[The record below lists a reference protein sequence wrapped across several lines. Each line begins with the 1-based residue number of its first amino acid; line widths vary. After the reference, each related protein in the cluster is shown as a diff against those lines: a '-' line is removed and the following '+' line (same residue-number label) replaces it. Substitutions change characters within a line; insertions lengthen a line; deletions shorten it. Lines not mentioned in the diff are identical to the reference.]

1 MFKKLSIIT
10 SNQEVGVLTSKTIS
24 NKLLLNAYNAFDDNS
39 GSNSLIFELTSNEA
53 SISLYDEDTEIKTNV
68 IELNNNYVNIPGN
81 ITFDGNINSIS
92 KNELNTL
99 LNNDNNIKQ
108 TFTSHATNILNTS
121 NHINDIDTK
130 FITDITS
137 LDTRISGND
146 TDISALDTRITAND
160 TDISALDSRITN
172 NETDITNTSNY
183 LDKIESKTSNIEIIE
198 SGNIKLKSDLTI
210 TGELTVTDI
219 NVTGSSTQIS
229 TTTYQTENLQINN
242 NQGDGPSLK
251 IDHKNDDDD
260 IIQIFNDTT
269 RLFTIDPTGNVG
281 IFNNDPQYSLDV
293 TGNINFT
300 GNLTHG
306 GSAFASYIDSDV
318 INLLELNHI
327 KFNSNDIEIDED
339 FYIKNDNTL
348 SVGDFKSEHVTINND
363 NNFTFKSSGT
373 GPVQVFKIII
383 QGVSGSIDQNA
394 DVREFEFLGLNDG
407 TNNYASGDRQSI
419 ISVTT
424 TLPVA
429 QYPSSPSV
437 STANWVDGNNL
448 NYSQNSLNSYYIPG
462 NNTINNTKNFT
473 FTFTGSNKPNASL
486 LTGFRIYYDRSDFS
500 IDADWGTW
508 DLIIE
513 DQNGNQHTM
522 INNMVFTEANA
533 IDTTTQN
540 YLEFTSGI
548 SYPQDVTFD
557 NTIYDI
563 NKSDGILNII
573 YGLNVTSGNIGI
585 GTATPD
591 SSSKLH
597 IYDTS
602 DLFKVS
608 NTAITT
614 YKDIL
619 PATDDAIDLG
629 SADKKFRDI
638 YVGDNS
644 LWVGDKHKIVISDGK
659 MKFRKRKT
667 DYIPDIIISSGG
679 SGVEAMNYSGVQNAN
694 DMKLHHWLTYL
705 RTLPSAPT
713 KPTVTDLFRDTVDD
727 YDEEIATDVWLHQ
740 TTNNNIY
747 LGTNYTNVGIG
758 NTNPQYTLDV
768 DGDINISS
776 GSSFKINGVAIA
788 TTDTTYTGGTGITI
802 SGTTINSDI
811 TQYTDSNVQN
821 LLSTNLIK
829 IGIGIAAHSTATLN
843 IKGETRFQGTERN
856 SYLNY
861 STNEHTY
868 IRGGK
873 NTSYV
878 LLNDNGGNVGV
889 GTETPQYT
897 LDVSGNINFTGNLTK
912 NGNAFTSY
920 TDSDVLTLLNTTG
933 VTGGLK
939 VSSGNVGI
947 NLGSMTPK
955 QNLSIDGKIAFQG
968 DTFDGSCGMSYYHGT
983 QTSERPFILFDN
995 GGSTV
1000 IRAIDNNVN
1009 NGIKFQTYDGSTRIF
1024 INNNGNVGIGTLSPN
1039 YKLDIAGDINISSGS
1054 SFKINGVAIA
1064 ITDTT
1069 YSAGTGISID
1079 GTTINCDIVNTTSLV
1094 SDTTP
1099 QLGGDL
1105 DVNDKDIVST
1115 SDKNININP
1124 AGNGNLVI
1132 KGNTTRGSG
1141 SIMLNCENNSHGV
1154 KIKGP
1159 PHSAG
1164 ASYTLTLPPNVGS
1177 ANQLLST
1184 DGSGGLSFITPADGY
1199 TNSDVTTLLNSGVSG
1214 GIVSLNDL
1222 TVHGDIKKVTSG
1234 GSDPTI
1240 NPSVSINNIDS
1251 TNKTIIL
1258 QNTGNNQTSY
1268 AITFASNA
1276 ICDILIVG
1284 GGGSGA
1290 QKAKAGAGAGG
1301 LVYVHNANI
1310 TAGTYNILVGN
1321 GGTGNDINAVS
1332 LHTYRSGN
1340 KGFDSKFDNII
1351 ALGGGAGLA
1360 RYHGAINWHGGSGG
1374 GGVRNSDQG
1383 DPNDPLY
1390 MGTSEQSSQNQN
1402 VSFTLHQYGNNGM
1415 ASTWSAAAGGGAGG
1429 IGYQIGTHPEQ
1440 DAMGG
1445 IGLSGISE
1453 TGIDIDF
1460 KTHFG
1465 ITDTSIGHHVNEN
1478 GIDKVYF
1485 AAGGGGHIS
1494 GANTPGQK
1502 GGGGGSANYIENI
1515 NDYPEIYDAL
1525 PNTGGGGGGISN
1537 TDRMGGGN
1545 GGSGIVIIRFAST
1558 TETIIESYSDDKV
1571 ENVLANKGGTNITWN
1586 TNTKQFDCDVVNTD
1600 VDVSQ
1605 ANFDAKFNLK
1615 TVDNVS
1621 QANWDAKYN
1630 TTSIDTLDV
1639 SQANWDSKF
1648 DTTSRTIDDVS
1659 QANFNT
1665 KFTSRLNSDVTF
1677 NGHINLANGKNIKLG
1692 VFSYIGEDIDD
1703 QHSLSIIADYTEN
1716 ICFSG
1721 YDRTG
1726 TRPTTTNTTE
1736 RMRIDR
1742 YGKVGI
1748 GTTAPSERLHLMH
1761 WDQITSPIDILT
1773 LEHNLGGNTTQ
1784 NGTAIKFVSNWM
1796 NGDKHSIARI
1806 RGLSNDNTA
1815 TSDNYFSGFLTF
1827 ETQTGGTANDITSER
1842 MRITNI
1848 GNVGIGVTDPSEILH
1863 IIGNFRIE
1871 TRPNETS
1878 SIDIK
1883 SDSGGFKIKYDDTN
1897 NNLKFITD
1905 NSGTEYELLTMDRSN
1920 NRIGIGTNLPEDD
1933 LHIKNGRI
1941 RIDNQDNTDNAV
1953 LNFKALSYNNW
1964 LFTDRTNGTFYI
1976 RTNNNKDFVLDVNG
1990 NIGVGTTN
1998 PTKLFTL
2005 RHPLTGGS
2013 TWDGFRLENN
2023 SGNQRIVALLS
2034 GASGT
2039 GDAYFNI
2046 YDNDGTSKIQ
2056 LHNVGNTYF
2065 NGGNVGIGTTS
2076 PGSKLDVNGDVNVT
2090 GTITATNL
2098 DITGSTTTIHTDNY
2112 TTESLHIQSSGNDAV
2127 ALKITHDTTNHDIIE
2142 VIDSSTNQVFTIDS
2156 SGNVGIGTDPT
2167 EKLDINGNIKFTG
2180 TINDITTTELSY
2192 LDGITENINTN
2203 FTNTSNHIDLIDSK
2217 FIILDHDN
2225 SNYILHTSN
2234 NLINY
2239 VNTSISENNFS
2250 GNANDITSGILDI
2263 DRLPIDGITIYKDGD
2278 VIKAL
2283 TQETTDTSI
2292 NAFIGTYINSTKYSE
2307 NIDRASNIITID
2319 SDKMV
2324 YDTSIIN
2331 STINTISDNPKF
2343 YTSEI
2348 IYPNNIFNIN
2358 HDIFTDANPSFNDGI
2373 YQINIIASD
2382 GVLYDDFQRYGPH
2395 QLFNHILDGDNF
2407 YIGGY
2412 AFNQDGT
2419 YLGSNNF
2426 KNTLGLS
2433 ISIDIGRSIYLRK
2446 MRFMPRK
2453 GTPNNCMPKFFKIF
2467 ATNLDT
2473 AWNSP
2478 FDGSWTLIHDNTT
2491 EIQYNN
2497 NEFTNF
2503 GDFSNITSKYRYFTL
2518 VVTELNG
2525 NEGIMQMTEFSI
2537 IGVEDINNTSTLID
2551 ASNNTYTISLPYSDT
2566 TTVKTI
2572 NDPKIRIT
2580 VNDNLIAYYD
2590 FNGDYLDKNPTDT
2603 KYNLSVSGTPEF
2615 SQNTRIENQSV
2626 YFNQNNE
2633 FLSTSVN
2640 FPITFGT
2647 SFSFWFKRDNN
2658 TTHDI
2663 LMAIGSD
2670 FFIMAHTDNKFYISN
2685 TYGGSE
2691 IYAFIDITLTSEWYH
2706 FVFIFDTDG
2715 TWKIY
2720 LNGIFYP
2727 LTTTG
2732 GTYPLTESRLPQGK
2746 LYIGGKDVGNLDV
2759 DHDLEGYIDNF
2770 RVYNK
2775 VLSSWEIYL
2784 ISNDTVNNSDI
2795 LEFNEQYVSYYNDVL
2810 YGLKAHYKLINNYND
2825 SINTNDIISSVN
2837 STFKND
2843 ELYYVNVP
2851 DGEFL
2856 TIPANA
2862 CAPLFDTNKE
2872 HSFVFWV
2879 KVDTT
2884 TDDGNAIFG
2893 AIKNYGGGLYSR
2905 YLCQL
2910 SGTKLHWTRNYKRD
2924 SDGNLQDNASISCTF
2939 PNNLINK
2946 WVHLAFV
2953 SHREYDSL
2961 NHSKIYI
2968 NGVQQFITHEY
2979 GLPSNNDISYHS
2991 DYLDGENLLLGGY
3004 IHSTGSARY
3013 HRGTEKFSDIRIY
3026 DRFLT
3031 SNDINQIINSNFIE
3045 NINIDSDYNAI
3056 VLKHNPN
3063 NTDHTDYLLNFD
3075 TNVETEVLII
3085 AGGGAGGTSQGY
3097 NSGGGGGAGEV
3108 LQESIAF
3115 DASMKYTI
3123 RVARGG
3129 FSSSTETAPAEEGKD
3144 SRIYNNIG
3152 QVIALVKGGGRGGFG
3167 KSVSSYSW
3175 PPTQGGSSGGRARGD
3190 NGVSITSSK
3199 YNINGLGNQG
3209 GTSASEAGGGGG
3221 AGGAGASGNRNP
3233 GTGYTSTI
3241 TGTSTTYAS
3250 GGYGGWQYG
3259 ANLSDAGYGSGGAGA
3274 IATTNDTSIS
3284 PGEYGNPGIIV
3295 IKYKKTFTQPKYN
3308 VISPILQSDTNN
3320 LIAKYSFEYNLNDAS
3335 GNNHHL
3341 IGYNT
3346 YLTYVDKV
3354 YDNCS
3359 VLLNGT
3365 NGETYLEFP
3374 DTINLYN
3381 IWNDGDGLTFSIWFN
3396 MHSTTDEYGRILEFA
3411 YQTIKFNN
3419 ESQYRLGIMRNLTS
3433 NYIQIYWK
3441 EDTTNGSATIPC
3453 DLNVWNN
3460 LVFAVNKQG
3469 LWSVYLNNIDQ
3480 LINIT
3485 FSPPNRTYNVKVLG
3499 RSSYSTTQNFNG
3511 LIDDFRIYN
3520 KVLSSNEIKILYE
3533 SKFQTIYNINVPQG
3547 IFSDILLVG
3556 GGGSGGGTL
3565 GGGGG
3570 GGGVLYKSQN
3580 FIPTNNYVVRVG
3592 KGGDKV
3598 QRDQS
3603 NSWNDI
3609 GINGYYTSAMDT
3621 IVFGG
3626 GGGGNYQS
3634 ISGSSGGSGGGG
3646 GFATSSGGLFIPP
3659 IYGNVIINGT
3669 YTGSQGESVASAN
3682 KSGDG
3687 GNPNGVIYS
3696 ITGTSYRYAK
3706 GGVGSENSVDNNRT
3720 NSHGI
3725 NYGDG
3730 GGGGGWSSGT
3740 YSGDGGNGVCVFK
3753 YTLSTLSTS
3762 NYIITTPD
3770 TEKVSSG
3777 DLILINNG
3785 GIRRVFNTTSEHFT
3799 LYNEEQNDIG
3809 TIPSTATGFTKINN
3823 LLLFNVSGDI
3833 DSYSVYISNVSEYTK
3848 ITIPITDIYT
3858 IKISAIF
3865 NLEFATEFCELYIRL
3880 DRSGYPSRYI
3890 RTFYLPPISSYD
3902 GHDSSTLNCSVDLN
3916 LQENDI
3922 LVFESNYKLSS
3933 KLPSY
3938 ITFTNSGTTI
3948 IQGSLIQNII
3958 SGSADSSLTFQSPLV
3973 NVDNTVSLDLSQI
3986 TTNNLVFESP
3996 LVKFNNNVSISTN
4009 AYAQYS
4015 HKHDA
4020 SDIHTGVL
4028 SIDRIPTL
4036 STLYSTISHM
4046 NDTSNYI
4053 NIIDAKTSNIDV
4065 INNSDINFNG
4075 NVNIGINTIYSANTK
4090 LYVKGTSSGYTQPL
4104 VKITQDGSWDG
4115 NYALEVDGYTNLG
4128 DIRINGAD
4136 TTSSIYKVDA
4146 GNMTLTTND
4155 GDIIFQPNG
4164 NVGIGSTNP
4173 SSKLEI
4179 SNNSAP
4185 SANTTLLTLKNGNGT
4200 ADLAG
4205 TLSSDISTNID
4216 FVFTDVNATFTPQA
4230 RIKCLNGTQTDGGIN
4245 SEGSGNL
4252 CFYTGIGNDNAGGGI
4267 LNEVMRLTYD
4277 DKVGIGIT
4285 DPQAKLHVYVDSDTD
4300 NNLVEILCLER
4311 HCDDLSINANAEGG
4325 YISLKVDDDNASLGE
4340 VARISWR
4347 GNNADNEE
4355 DSGRL
4360 GFWTTKD
4367 DSCTEKLTITKEGD
4381 VGIGTT
4387 TPSSKLDV
4395 NGNIN
4400 VNGTISALNLDITG
4414 STTTIHTDTYT
4425 TESLHIQSSGAD
4437 AVAFKITHDTTNHD
4451 IMEVNNS
4458 SGTQIFTIDS
4468 TGNVGIGNTS
4478 PVYKLDVDGVM
4489 RLGRNDIIGS
4499 HGKLIFAKRSSSSS
4513 ARQATIGYNDSYD
4526 FCIADGS
4533 DTIGGQLKIQY
4544 AAPENTIFCR
4554 SNGNVGIGND
4564 LPGYK
4569 LDVNGDVNIPSGSSF
4584 KINGSDILYTDSD
4597 VISLLNTGITG
4608 GLKVTSGNVGIGTGA
4623 VDFPAY
4629 KLDVAGSLNCTSLNV
4644 NGSPFTGSLWS
4655 TTSTTTSTSDI
4666 FYNDSTSITGTAYP
4680 QGSVVTISGGI
4691 SDHILGSKMGLIVQ
4705 HSNRTQGL
4713 GIGYNGISQCGS
4725 SANLH
4730 LHLKAKG
4737 TGTTKIGSSG
4747 GIGLDVS
4754 DSRVGIATSPTY
4766 QDAKLSINVGNEG
4779 TMIASPDISQFLWRI
4794 NSTDIWGIYWS
4805 TNTSGNNYYIS
4816 GDGNPNEIVFVGS
4829 GVARACVDL
4838 DSGSVCSKD
4847 WFRTFGNGGIYFSD
4861 HGGGWYM
4868 SDSTWIRNYGT
4879 KKVYINTDICADG
4892 NIGIGTT
4899 SPTQKLDVRG
4909 GMRLG
4914 DGTTAEQNIN
4924 FVNNVGNWQVGI
4936 NNIGNG
4942 TNSNQFFI
4950 YDSAYRLTV
4959 QNGTG
4964 NVGIGKTNPGS
4975 KLDVNGEI
4983 KCSSLT
4989 VNGVAITTNGGSGG
5003 SSNNGISITTSG
5015 SATNSGTS
5023 VSANIG
5029 IWSSTYAYID
5039 LRTNNNSGSW
5049 IDFSSIDNSDYKVRL
5064 RGYNNPQKLE
5074 ITTGSSVTT
5083 IDSGG
5088 NLLVPGDITAFY
5100 SDERLKKIKTNISDV
5115 LSNIDNIN
5123 VFKYENNDL
5132 ANSLGFKNEKLQIG
5146 LSAQEIQK
5154 YYPELVELA
5163 PFDSEYDIESRGNI
5177 SKSGENYLTLKYDR
5191 LVPILLQGI
5200 KELNNKNK
5208 LLEERN
5214 NKLEKEI
5221 ELIKKKL
5228 GL

>member
-1 MFKKLSIIT
+1 MLKKLSIIT

-53 SISLYDEDTEIKTNV
+53 SISLYDEDTDIKTNV

-99 LNNDNNIKQ
+99 LNNDNNIKE

-121 NHINDIDTK
+121 NHINNIDTK

-137 LDTRISGND
+137 LNTRITDND
-146 TDISALDTRITAND
+146 TDISALDTRITNND
-160 TDISALDSRITN
+160 SDISALDSRITN
-172 NETDITNTSNY
+172 NETDIINTSNY
-183 LDKIESKTSNIEIIE
+183 LDKIESKTSNIEILE
-198 SGNIKLKSDLTI
+198 SVNIKLKSDLTI

-229 TTTYQTENLQINN
+229 TTTYETENLQINN

-269 RLFTIDPTGNVG
+269 RLFTIDPSGNVG
-281 IFNNDPQYSLDV
+281 IFNSDPQYTLDV

-300 GNLTHG
+300 GNLTQG
-306 GSAFASYIDSDV
+306 GSAFTSYTDSDVLTVLSTKGGDNITWNTGTNKFDCDITQYTDSDV
-318 INLLELNHI
+318 I
-327 KFNSNDIEIDED
+327 
-339 FYIKNDNTL
+339 
-348 SVGDFKSEHVTINND
+348 
-363 NNFTFKSSGT
+363 
-373 GPVQVFKIII
+373 
-383 QGVSGSIDQNA
+383 
-394 DVREFEFLGLNDG
+394 
-407 TNNYASGDRQSI
+407 
-419 ISVTT
+419 
-424 TLPVA
+424 
-429 QYPSSPSV
+429 
-437 STANWVDGNNL
+437 
-448 NYSQNSLNSYYIPG
+448 
-462 NNTINNTKNFT
+462 
-473 FTFTGSNKPNASL
+473 SL
-486 LTGFRIYYDRSDFS
+486 LNT
-500 IDADWGTW
+500 
-508 DLIIE
+508 
-513 DQNGNQHTM
+513 
-522 INNMVFTEANA
+522 
-533 IDTTTQN
+533 
-540 YLEFTSGI
+540 GI
-548 SYPQDVTFD
+548 S
-557 NTIYDI
+557 
-563 NKSDGILNII
+563 G
-573 YGLNVTSGNIGI
+573 GLKVTSGNVGI

-591 SSSKLH
+591 SIL
-597 IYDTS
+597 
-602 DLFKVS
+602 
-608 NTAITT
+608 
-614 YKDIL
+614 DI
-619 PATDDAIDLG
+619 
-629 SADKKFRDI
+629 R
-638 YVGDNS
+638 
-644 LWVGDKHKIVISDGK
+644 
-659 MKFRKRKT
+659 
-667 DYIPDIIISSGG
+667 
-679 SGVEAMNYSGVQNAN
+679 
-694 DMKLHHWLTYL
+694 
-705 RTLPSAPT
+705 
-713 KPTVTDLFRDTVDD
+713 PTVSDSFIKINTYAHILINNGNSDNRWTIANRDTGVFS
-727 YDEEIATDVWLHQ
+727 IANN
-740 TTNNNIY
+740 TTTGGNDGVIPMSNDKLTI
-747 LGTNYTNVGIG
+747 LTGGNVGIG
-758 NTNPQYTLDV
+758 ITNPTYKLHV

-829 IGIGIAAHSTATLN
+829 IGIGIAAHSSATLN
-843 IKGETRFQGTERN
+843 IKGESRFQGTERN
-856 SYLNY
+856 SHFNY
-861 STNEHTY
+861 STTEHTY

-889 GTETPQYT
+889 GTGTPQYT

-939 VSSGNVGI
+939 VTSGNVGI
-947 NLGSMTPK
+947 GISNPAYILDVDGTMRLGRSD
-955 QNLSIDGKIAFQG
+955 LIGSHGKLIFGKRSSQ
-968 DTFDGSCGMSYYHGT
+968 S
-983 QTSERPFILFDN
+983 
-995 GGSTV
+995 
-1000 IRAIDNNVN
+1000 
-1009 NGIKFQTYDGSTRIF
+1009 STRNATIGY
-1024 INNNGNVGIGTLSPN
+1024 NNNYEFCIADGTDTTEGQLKIGYGAPENTIYCANSGNVGIGTSSPN

-1064 ITDTT
+1064 TTDTT
-1069 YSAGTGISID
+1069 YTGGTGISID
-1079 GTTINCDIVNTTSLV
+1079 GTTINCDIVDTTSLV

-1105 DVNDKDIVST
+1105 DVNDKDIIST

-1164 ASYTLTLPPNVGS
+1164 ASYTLTLPSNVGS

-1184 DGSGGLSFITPADGY
+1184 DGSGGLSFITPAASY

-1214 GIVSLNDL
+1214 GIISLNDL

-1234 GSDPTI
+1234 GNGPTI
-1240 NPSVSINNIDS
+1240 NPPVSLNNIDS
-1251 TNKTIIL
+1251 TYKSLIF
-1258 QNTGNNQTSY
+1258 QNTGNNETPY
-1268 AITFASNA
+1268 DITFPSNT

-1284 GGGSGA
+1284 GGGG
-1290 QKAKAGAGAGG
+1290 GGRYMGGGGGAGG
-1301 LVYVHNANI
+1301 LVLLQNYQFDANA
-1310 TAGTYNILVGN
+1310 TYNLVVGN
-1321 GGTGNDINAVS
+1321 GGDGNPTTSHGHNRNGGKEG
-1332 LHTYRSGN
+1332 Y
-1340 KGFDSKFDNII
+1340 DSYIKKSDNTNEFI
-1351 ALGGGAGLA
+1351 AKGGGGGGVWAGTT
-1360 RYHGAINWHGGSGG
+1360 YVMNGGSGG
-1374 GGVRNSDQG
+1374 GASGLTIQEEYLLDGIKRG
-1383 DPNDPLY
+1383 
-1390 MGTSEQSSQNQN
+1390 
-1402 VSFTLHQYGNNGM
+1402 YGNNGST
-1415 ASTWSAAAGGGAGG
+1415 ASQNGGGGGAGSSAPNSWQTVGEPGNGLYEING
-1429 IGYQIGTHPEQ
+1429 IN
-1440 DAMGG
+1440 
-1445 IGLSGISE
+1445 
-1453 TGIDIDF
+1453 F
-1460 KTHFG
+1460 KTHFN
-1465 ITDTSIGHHVNEN
+1465 ITDTNIGDHFNNE
-1478 GIDKVYF
+1478 VYF
-1485 AAGGGGHIS
+1485 AS
-1494 GANTPGQK
+1494 
-1502 GGGGGSANYIENI
+1502 GGGGGGGGQWWNGGGKPGGGGDGANTAEDVLNI
-1515 NDYPEIYDAL
+1515 QNAKL
-1525 PNTGGGGGGISN
+1525 NTGGGGGGNGQGTGTS
-1537 TDRMGGGN
+1537 GK
-1545 GGSGIVIIRFAST
+1545 GGSGIVIIRFSSSS
-1558 TETIIESYSDDKV
+1558 ETIIQSYSDDKV

-1615 TVDNVS
+1615 TVDDVS

-1630 TTSIDTLDV
+1630 ATSIDTLDV

-1692 VFSYIGEDIDD
+1692 VYSYIGEDIDD
-1703 QHSLSIIADYTEN
+1703 QDSLSIIADYTEH

-1748 GTTAPSERLHLMH
+1748 GTTAPTERLHLMH

-1784 NGTAIKFVSNWM
+1784 NGTGIKFVSNWM
-1796 NGDKHSIARI
+1796 NGDKHTIARI

-1827 ETQTGGTANDITSER
+1827 ETQTGGTANDTTSER

-1863 IIGNFRIE
+1863 IIGNFKIE

-1883 SDSGGFKIKYDDTN
+1883 SDTGGFKIKYDDTN

-1964 LFTDRTNGTFYI
+1964 LFTDRTNGTFYM

-1990 NIGVGTTN
+1990 NVGVGTTN

-2127 ALKITHDTTNHDIIE
+2127 ALKITHDTTNHDIME

-2192 LDGITENINTN
+2192 LDGITQNIDTN

-2217 FIILDHDN
+2217 FIILDQDN

-2239 VNTSISENNFS
+2239 VNTSISENSGGNNFS
-2250 GNANDITSGILDI
+2250 GNANDITSGILDV

-2283 TQETTDTSI
+2283 TQEVTDTSI

-2319 SDKMV
+2319 GDKMV

-2348 IYPNNIFNIN
+2348 IYPNNILNIN

-2382 GVLYDDFQRYGPH
+2382 GVLFDDFQRCGPH

-2407 YIGGY
+2407 YIGGF

-2453 GTPNNCMPKFFKIF
+2453 GAANNCMPKFFKIF

-2525 NEGIMQMTEFSI
+2525 SGGIIQMTEFSI
-2537 IGVEDINNTSTLID
+2537 IGVEDINNTPTLID

-2633 FLSTSVN
+2633 FLSTSIN

-2663 LMAIGSD
+2663 LMAIGSE

-2691 IYAFIDITLTSEWYH
+2691 IYAFLDIALTSEWYH

-2727 LTTTG
+2727 FTTTG
-2732 GTYPLTESRLPQGK
+2732 GSYPLSESRLPQGK
-2746 LYIGGKDVGNLDV
+2746 LYIGGKNVGYWDG

-2775 VLSSWEIYL
+2775 VLDSWQIYL
-2784 ISNDTVNNSDI
+2784 ISYDVVNNSDI

-2825 SINTNDIISSVN
+2825 SINSNNIISSVN
-2837 STFKND
+2837 SAFYFS
-2843 ELYYVNVP
+2843 ELHYVTAPHNQ
-2851 DGEFL
+2851 FL

-2872 HSFVFWV
+2872 HTFAFWV

-2893 AIKNYGGGLYSR
+2893 ATKNYGGGLYSR

-2924 SDGNLQDNASISCTF
+2924 SGGNLQDDASISCTF

-2953 SHREYDSL
+2953 SHRVFDTL

-2968 NGVQQFITHEY
+2968 NGVSQLITHEY

-3004 IHSTGSARY
+3004 IHYNGTTY
-3013 HRGTEKFSDIRIY
+3013 HGGHESFSDVRIY

-3031 SNDINQIINSNFIE
+3031 SDEINQIINSNFIE
-3045 NINIDSDYNAI
+3045 NININSDYNAI

-3085 AGGGAGGTSQGY
+3085 AGGGAGGTRQGY
-3097 NSGGGGGAGEV
+3097 NAGGGGGAGEV
-3108 LQESIAF
+3108 LEQSITF

-3123 RVARGG
+3123 RVGRGG
-3129 FSSSTETAPAEEGKD
+3129 FSSSTDTAPAEEGKD
-3144 SRIYNNIG
+3144 SRIYNDIG

-3167 KSVSSYSW
+3167 KRVSSYSW
-3175 PPTQGGSSGGRARGD
+3175 PPTSGGSGGGRSRSD
-3190 NGVSITSSK
+3190 NGTAIQSSK
-3199 YNINGLGNQG
+3199 YNTEGLGNQG
-3209 GTSASEAGGGGG
+3209 GTSSGQEASGGGG
-3221 AGGAGASGNRNP
+3221 AGTAGASGRNP
-3233 GTGYTSTI
+3233 GTGYTSMI
-3241 TGTSTTYAS
+3241 TGVSTNYAS

-3259 ANLSDAGYGSGGAGA
+3259 WNFSDAGYGSGGAGA
-3274 IATTNDTSIS
+3274 PATTNDTSIYA
-3284 PGEYGNPGIIV
+3284 GEYGNPGIIV

-3320 LIAKYSFEYNLNDAS
+3320 LIAKYSFEYNLNDES

-3346 YLTYVDKV
+3346 HLTYVDKV

-3460 LVFAVNKQG
+3460 LVFSVNKQG

-3520 KVLSSNEIKILYE
+3520 KVLSSNEIKILYQ

-3609 GINGYYTSAMDT
+3609 GINGNYTSAMDT

-3646 GFATSSGGLFIPP
+3646 GFATSSGGSFIPP

-3706 GGVGSENSVDNNRT
+3706 GGIGSENNVDTNRT

-3762 NYIITTPD
+3762 NYIISTPD

-3799 LYNEEQNDIG
+3799 LYNEQENDIG

-3865 NLEFATEFCELYIRL
+3865 NLEFATEFCQLHIRL

-3890 RTFYLPPISSYD
+3890 RTFYLPPISSYE

-3938 ITFTNSGTTI
+3938 ITFANSGTTV

-3958 SGSADSSLTFQSPLV
+3958 SGSGDSSLTFQSPLV

-4036 STLYSTISHM
+4036 STLYSTISDM

-4053 NIIDAKTSNIDV
+4053 NIIDA
-4065 INNSDINFNG
+4065 
-4075 NVNIGINTIYSANTK
+4075 
-4090 LYVKGTSSGYTQPL
+4090 
-4104 VKITQDGSWDG
+4104 
-4115 NYALEVDGYTNLG
+4115 
-4128 DIRINGAD
+4128 
-4136 TTSSIYKVDA
+4136 
-4146 GNMTLTTND
+4146 
-4155 GDIIFQPNG
+4155 
-4164 NVGIGSTNP
+4164 
-4173 SSKLEI
+4173 
-4179 SNNSAP
+4179 
-4185 SANTTLLTLKNGNGT
+4185 
-4200 ADLAG
+4200 
-4205 TLSSDISTNID
+4205 
-4216 FVFTDVNATFTPQA
+4216 
-4230 RIKCLNGTQTDGGIN
+4230 
-4245 SEGSGNL
+4245 
-4252 CFYTGIGNDNAGGGI
+4252 
-4267 LNEVMRLTYD
+4267 
-4277 DKVGIGIT
+4277 
-4285 DPQAKLHVYVDSDTD
+4285 
-4300 NNLVEILCLER
+4300 
-4311 HCDDLSINANAEGG
+4311 
-4325 YISLKVDDDNASLGE
+4325 
-4340 VARISWR
+4340 
-4347 GNNADNEE
+4347 
-4355 DSGRL
+4355 
-4360 GFWTTKD
+4360 
-4367 DSCTEKLTITKEGD
+4367 
-4381 VGIGTT
+4381 
-4387 TPSSKLDV
+4387 
-4395 NGNIN
+4395 
-4400 VNGTISALNLDITG
+4400 
-4414 STTTIHTDTYT
+4414 
-4425 TESLHIQSSGAD
+4425 
-4437 AVAFKITHDTTNHD
+4437 
-4451 IMEVNNS
+4451 
-4458 SGTQIFTIDS
+4458 
-4468 TGNVGIGNTS
+4468 
-4478 PVYKLDVDGVM
+4478 
-4489 RLGRNDIIGS
+4489 
-4499 HGKLIFAKRSSSSS
+4499 
-4513 ARQATIGYNDSYD
+4513 
-4526 FCIADGS
+4526 
-4533 DTIGGQLKIQY
+4533 
-4544 AAPENTIFCR
+4544 
-4554 SNGNVGIGND
+4554 
-4564 LPGYK
+4564 
-4569 LDVNGDVNIPSGSSF
+4569 
-4584 KINGSDILYTDSD
+4584 
-4597 VISLLNTGITG
+4597 
-4608 GLKVTSGNVGIGTGA
+4608 
-4623 VDFPAY
+4623 
-4629 KLDVAGSLNCTSLNV
+4629 
-4644 NGSPFTGSLWS
+4644 
-4655 TTSTTTSTSDI
+4655 
-4666 FYNDSTSITGTAYP
+4666 
-4680 QGSVVTISGGI
+4680 
-4691 SDHILGSKMGLIVQ
+4691 
-4705 HSNRTQGL
+4705 
-4713 GIGYNGISQCGS
+4713 
-4725 SANLH
+4725 
-4730 LHLKAKG
+4730 
-4737 TGTTKIGSSG
+4737 
-4747 GIGLDVS
+4747 
-4754 DSRVGIATSPTY
+4754 
-4766 QDAKLSINVGNEG
+4766 
-4779 TMIASPDISQFLWRI
+4779 
-4794 NSTDIWGIYWS
+4794 
-4805 TNTSGNNYYIS
+4805 
-4816 GDGNPNEIVFVGS
+4816 
-4829 GVARACVDL
+4829 
-4838 DSGSVCSKD
+4838 
-4847 WFRTFGNGGIYFSD
+4847 
-4861 HGGGWYM
+4861 
-4868 SDSTWIRNYGT
+4868 
-4879 KKVYINTDICADG
+4879 
-4892 NIGIGTT
+4892 
-4899 SPTQKLDVRG
+4899 
-4909 GMRLG
+4909 
-4914 DGTTAEQNIN
+4914 
-4924 FVNNVGNWQVGI
+4924 
-4936 NNIGNG
+4936 
-4942 TNSNQFFI
+4942 
-4950 YDSAYRLTV
+4950 
-4959 QNGTG
+4959 
-4964 NVGIGKTNPGS
+4964 
-4975 KLDVNGEI
+4975 
-4983 KCSSLT
+4983 
-4989 VNGVAITTNGGSGG
+4989 
-5003 SSNNGISITTSG
+5003 
-5015 SATNSGTS
+5015 
-5023 VSANIG
+5023 
-5029 IWSSTYAYID
+5029 
-5039 LRTNNNSGSW
+5039 
-5049 IDFSSIDNSDYKVRL
+5049 
-5064 RGYNNPQKLE
+5064 
-5074 ITTGSSVTT
+5074 
-5083 IDSGG
+5083 
-5088 NLLVPGDITAFY
+5088 
-5100 SDERLKKIKTNISDV
+5100 
-5115 LSNIDNIN
+5115 
-5123 VFKYENNDL
+5123 
-5132 ANSLGFKNEKLQIG
+5132 
-5146 LSAQEIQK
+5146 
-5154 YYPELVELA
+5154 
-5163 PFDSEYDIESRGNI
+5163 
-5177 SKSGENYLTLKYDR
+5177 
-5191 LVPILLQGI
+5191 
-5200 KELNNKNK
+5200 NK
-5208 LLEERN
+5208 
-5214 NKLEKEI
+5214 
-5221 ELIKKKL
+5221 
-5228 GL
+5228 

>member
-99 LNNDNNIKQ
+99 LNNDNNIKE

-130 FITDITS
+130 FFTDITS
-137 LDTRISGND
+137 LNTRITDND
-146 TDISALDTRITAND
+146 TNISALDTRITNND
-160 TDISALDSRITN
+160 SDISALDSRITN

-183 LDKIESKTSNIEIIE
+183 LYKIESKTSNIEIIE

-229 TTTYQTENLQINN
+229 TTTYETENLQINN

-269 RLFTIDPTGNVG
+269 RLFTIDSSGNVG
-281 IFNNDPQYSLDV
+281 IFNSDPQYTLDV

-300 GNLTHG
+300 GNLTQW
-306 GSAFASYIDSDV
+306 GSAFTSYTDSDVLTVLSTKGGDNITWNTGTNKFDCDITQYSDSDV
-318 INLLELNHI
+318 I
-327 KFNSNDIEIDED
+327 
-339 FYIKNDNTL
+339 
-348 SVGDFKSEHVTINND
+348 
-363 NNFTFKSSGT
+363 
-373 GPVQVFKIII
+373 
-383 QGVSGSIDQNA
+383 
-394 DVREFEFLGLNDG
+394 
-407 TNNYASGDRQSI
+407 
-419 ISVTT
+419 
-424 TLPVA
+424 
-429 QYPSSPSV
+429 
-437 STANWVDGNNL
+437 
-448 NYSQNSLNSYYIPG
+448 
-462 NNTINNTKNFT
+462 
-473 FTFTGSNKPNASL
+473 SL
-486 LTGFRIYYDRSDFS
+486 LNT
-500 IDADWGTW
+500 
-508 DLIIE
+508 
-513 DQNGNQHTM
+513 
-522 INNMVFTEANA
+522 
-533 IDTTTQN
+533 
-540 YLEFTSGI
+540 GI
-548 SYPQDVTFD
+548 S
-557 NTIYDI
+557 
-563 NKSDGILNII
+563 G
-573 YGLNVTSGNIGI
+573 GLKVTSGNVGI
-585 GTATPD
+585 GTATP
-591 SSSKLH
+591 SQKLH
-597 IYDTS
+597 VEGALYLTS
-602 DLFKVS
+602 NPS
-608 NTAITT
+608 NPGNNA
-614 YKDIL
+614 
-619 PATDDAIDLG
+619 
-629 SADKKFRDI
+629 SASFWNQSGI
-638 YVGDNS
+638 GPT
-644 LWVGDKHKIVISDGK
+644 ISGHS
-659 MKFRKRKT
+659 FSVQT
-667 DYIPDIIISSGG
+667 NGTN
-679 SGVEAMNYSGVQNAN
+679 EAMRIIDNG
-694 DMKLHHWLTYL
+694 
-705 RTLPSAPT
+705 
-713 KPTVTDLFRDTVDD
+713 
-727 YDEEIATDVWLHQ
+727 
-740 TTNNNIY
+740 
-747 LGTNYTNVGIG
+747 NVGIG
-758 NTNPQYTLDV
+758 ISSPESKLDV

-856 SYLNY
+856 SHLNY

-889 GTETPQYT
+889 GTENPQYT

-968 DTFDGSCGMSYYHGT
+968 GTFDSSCGMSYYYGT

-1024 INNNGNVGIGTLSPN
+1024 IINNGNVGIGTLSPN

-1054 SFKINGVAIA
+1054 RFYINGAAIA

-1079 GTTINCDIVNTTSLV
+1079 GTTINCDIVDTTSLV

-1164 ASYTLTLPPNVGS
+1164 ASYTLTLPSNVGS

-1184 DGSGGLSFITPADGY
+1184 DGSGGLSFITPAASY

-1214 GIVSLNDL
+1214 GIISLNDL
-1222 TVHGDIKKVTSG
+1222 TVHGDIKKVTNSG
-1234 GSDPTI
+1234 SGPTI
-1240 NPSVSINNIDS
+1240 
-1251 TNKTIIL
+1251 
-1258 QNTGNNQTSY
+1258 
-1268 AITFASNA
+1268 
-1276 ICDILIVG
+1276 
-1284 GGGSGA
+1284 
-1290 QKAKAGAGAGG
+1290 
-1301 LVYVHNANI
+1301 
-1310 TAGTYNILVGN
+1310 
-1321 GGTGNDINAVS
+1321 
-1332 LHTYRSGN
+1332 
-1340 KGFDSKFDNII
+1340 
-1351 ALGGGAGLA
+1351 
-1360 RYHGAINWHGGSGG
+1360 
-1374 GGVRNSDQG
+1374 
-1383 DPNDPLY
+1383 
-1390 MGTSEQSSQNQN
+1390 
-1402 VSFTLHQYGNNGM
+1402 
-1415 ASTWSAAAGGGAGG
+1415 
-1429 IGYQIGTHPEQ
+1429 
-1440 DAMGG
+1440 
-1445 IGLSGISE
+1445 
-1453 TGIDIDF
+1453 
-1460 KTHFG
+1460 
-1465 ITDTSIGHHVNEN
+1465 
-1478 GIDKVYF
+1478 
-1485 AAGGGGHIS
+1485 
-1494 GANTPGQK
+1494 
-1502 GGGGGSANYIENI
+1502 
-1515 NDYPEIYDAL
+1515 
-1525 PNTGGGGGGISN
+1525 
-1537 TDRMGGGN
+1537 
-1545 GGSGIVIIRFAST
+1545 
-1558 TETIIESYSDDKV
+1558 TIIESYSDDKV

-1586 TNTKQFDCDVVNTD
+1586 INTKQFDCDVVNTD

-1621 QANWDAKYN
+1621 QANWNAKYN
-1630 TTSIDTLDV
+1630 ATSIDTLDV

-1703 QHSLSIIADYTEN
+1703 QDSLSIIADHTEN

-1773 LEHNLGGNTTQ
+1773 LEHNLGGSTTQ

-1796 NGDKHSIARI
+1796 NGDKHTIARI

-1827 ETQTGGTANDITSER
+1827 ETQTGGTINDTTSER

-1848 GNVGIGVTDPSEILH
+1848 GNVGIGVTYPSEILH
-1863 IIGNFRIE
+1863 IIGNFKIE

-1920 NRIGIGTNLPEDD
+1920 NRIGIGTNLPEDN

-1990 NIGVGTTN
+1990 NVGIGTTN

-2013 TWDGFRLENN
+2013 TSDGFRLENN
-2023 SGNQRIVALLS
+2023 SGNQRIEALLS

-2076 PGSKLDVNGDVNVT
+2076 PESKLDVNGDVNVT

-2127 ALKITHDTTNHDIIE
+2127 ALKITHDTTNYDIIE

-2217 FIILDHDN
+2217 FIILNQDN

-2283 TQETTDTSI
+2283 TQEATDTSI

-2453 GTPNNCMPKFFKIF
+2453 GAHNNCMPKFFKIF

-2537 IGVEDINNTSTLID
+2537 IGVEDINNTPTLID

-2590 FNGDYLDKNPTDT
+2590 FNGDYLDKNPTNT

-2633 FLSTSVN
+2633 FLSTSIN

-2663 LMAIGSD
+2663 LMAIGSE

-2685 TYGGSE
+2685 TYGGTE

-2746 LYIGGKDVGNLDV
+2746 LYIGGKDVGNSDV

-2837 STFKND
+2837 SSFKND

-2851 DGEFL
+2851 NDEFL

-2872 HSFVFWV
+2872 HSFAFWV

-2910 SGTKLHWTRNYKRD
+2910 SGTKLHWTRNYKSD
-2924 SDGNLQDNASISCTF
+2924 SDGNLQDDASISCTF

-2953 SHREYDSL
+2953 SHREYDAL

-3004 IHSTGSARY
+3004 IHSTGATY
-3013 HRGTEKFSDIRIY
+3013 HGGTEKFSDIRIY

-3085 AGGGAGGTSQGY
+3085 AGGGAGGTRQGY

-3108 LQESIAF
+3108 LQESITF

-3123 RVARGG
+3123 RVGRGG

-3144 SRIYNNIG
+3144 SRIYNDKG

-3167 KSVSSYSW
+3167 KRVSSYSW
-3175 PPTQGGSSGGRARGD
+3175 PPTQGGSGGGRARGD

-3209 GTSASEAGGGGG
+3209 GTSAAEAGGGGG
-3221 AGGAGASGNRNP
+3221 AGSAGASGNRNP

-3274 IATTNDTSIS
+3274 IATTNDTSIY

-3320 LIAKYSFEYNLNDAS
+3320 LIAKYSFEYNLNDES
-3335 GNNHHL
+3335 SNNHHL

-3419 ESQYRLGIMRNLTS
+3419 ETQYRLGIMRNLTS

-3441 EDTTNGSATIPC
+3441 EGTTNGSATIPC

-3580 FIPTNNYVVRVG
+3580 FIPTNNYVARIG

-3706 GGVGSENSVDNNRT
+3706 GGVGSENNVDTNRT
-3720 NSHGI
+3720 NNHGI

-3730 GGGGGWSSGT
+3730 GGGGGFSSGT

-3762 NYIITTPD
+3762 NYIISTPD

-3833 DSYSVYISNVSEYTK
+3833 DSYSVYISNISEYTK

-3890 RTFYLPPISSYD
+3890 RTFYLPPISSYE

-4036 STLYSTISHM
+4036 STLYSTISDM

-4513 ARQATIGYNDSYD
+4513 VRQATIGYNDSYD

-4584 KINGSDILYTDSD
+4584 KINGVAIATTDTTYTAGTGISISGTTIVSLITQYEDSN
-4597 VISLLNTGITG
+4597 VLTLLNTIGIT
-4608 GLKVTSGNVGIGTGA
+4608 VGIS
-4623 VDFPAY
+4623 PAY

-4680 QGSVVTISGGI
+4680 QGSVVTISGDI
-4691 SDHILGSKMGLIVQ
+4691 SDHILGGKMGLIVQ

-4713 GIGYNGISQCGS
+4713 GIGFNGISQCGS

-4766 QDAKLSINVGNEG
+4766 QDAKLSINVGDEG

-4805 TNTSGNNYYIS
+4805 TNISGNNYYIS
-4816 GDGNPNEIVFVGS
+4816 GDTNPNEIVFVGS
-4829 GVARACVDL
+4829 GVARASVDL
-4838 DSGSVCSKD
+4838 GTGSVCSKD
-4847 WFRTFGNGGIYFSD
+4847 WFRTFGDGGIYFSD

-4914 DGTTAEQNIN
+4914 DGTTAEQDIN

-5003 SSNNGISITTSG
+5003 SGGSSNDGISITTSG

-5029 IWSSTYAYID
+5029 IFSSTYAYID

-5163 PFDSEYDIESRGNI
+5163 PFDSEYDIESGGNI